1 MKAWTFAIVV
11 AFVLSMGVAACGGE
25 DGTHYSLRATA
36 HCLEQEGVKA
46 SEDDADITAATG
58 GEGGLGVTLPDNF
71 VTLAFHRTAEEA
83 KVAGEQYETAGTA
96 TSIEREGTVT
106 LAWDNEPS
114 SEEEDTVTSCLKS

>member
-1 MKAWTFAIVV
+1 MKLSALAILAVL
-11 AFVLSMGVAACGGE
+11 VLSLGLAACGGE
-25 DGTHYSLRATA
+25 DETHYSLRATA
-36 HCLEQEGVKA
+36 KCLQEEGVKA

-83 KVAGEQYETAGTA
+83 EVAGEQYELTGTA
-96 TSIEREGTVT
+96 TEVRREGTVT